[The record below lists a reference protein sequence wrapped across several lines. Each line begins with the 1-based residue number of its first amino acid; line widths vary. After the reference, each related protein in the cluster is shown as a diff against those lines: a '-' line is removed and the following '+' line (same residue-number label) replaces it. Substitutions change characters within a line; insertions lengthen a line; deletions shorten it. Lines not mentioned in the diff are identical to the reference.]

1 MHWNDILQRQSQW
14 TREGAAAQRLSPEEA
29 VVLYND
35 APLHSLMA
43 AAHQRRLRMHPSG
56 EVTYLVDRNI
66 NYTNVCTINC
76 QFCSFYR
83 PPGHEET
90 YTQTYEEISQRIAE
104 LEAIGGSRILMQ
116 GGVNPSLPMSWYT
129 DLLRHLRNEHPEID
143 LDCFSPIE
151 IEGLA
156 DVCEMTTLEVL
167 KVLQEAGMHGLPG
180 GGAEMLVEDVRKDVS
195 PKKGSPANW
204 LRVMGEAQSL
214 GLTTSAT
221 NVIGF
226 GEDNAARV
234 EHMER
239 IRELQD
245 RSLDQHGI
253 GFTSFIAWPV
263 QLEVNSF
270 GRRNRGQNKHVLGA
284 GSSEYLRHVAVSR
297 LFLDNVEHIQAS
309 WPTMG
314 LAVAQMALLGGAD
327 DAGSTMMEENVV
339 SASGTSKLDAS
350 EVELQSTIV
359 RAGFSPV
366 RRDSDYNRLE
376 THLVVPRLEELAS
389 PPPAITS

>member
-1 MHWNDILQRQSQW
+1 MHWTSILDRQSAW
-14 TREGAAAQRLSPEEA
+14 TRETSESLRLSLEEA
-29 VVLYND
+29 VILYED
-35 APLHSLMA
+35 APLHDLMQ
-43 AAHQRRLRMHPSG
+43 AAHRRRMAMHPDG
-56 EVTYLVDRNI
+56 IVTYLVDRNI

-90 YTQTYEEISQRIAE
+90 YTQSYEEISVRVRE

-116 GGVNPSLPMSWYT
+116 GGVNPALPFSWYLDCIT
-129 DLLRHLRNEHPEID
+129 HLRQHHPTID

-156 DVCEMTTLEVL
+156 EVCQMSTLEVL
-167 KVLQEAGMHGLPG
+167 TQLQAAGMHGLPG
-180 GGAEMLVEDVRKDVS
+180 GGAEMLVEQVRKDVS
-195 PKKGSPANW
+195 PKKGSPDNW
-204 LRVMGEAQSL
+204 LKVMGEAQSL

-226 GEDNAARV
+226 GEGAAQRI
-234 EHMER
+234 EHMRR
-239 IRELQD
+239 IRDLQEH
-245 RSLDQHGI
+245 SLLEHGH

-270 GRRNRGQNKHVLGA
+270 GRRNRGQNKHELGA
-284 GSSEYLRHVAVSR
+284 GSTEYLRHVAISR

-314 LAVAQMALLGGAD
+314 LHIAQMALLGGAD

-339 SASGTSKLDAS
+339 SASGTKKMDAS
-350 EVELQSTIV
+350 EIELQSAIA
-359 RAGFSPV
+359 RAGFQPQ
-366 RRDSDYNRLE
+366 RRNSDYDLLE
-376 THLVVPRLEELAS
+376 TPKMVDATITA
-389 PPPAITS
+389 PPPKPW